1 MGRVQGASKGEVMIT
16 LTEREWAVLREMAR
30 SLYKNAEKHEGGYC
44 WTVGDTL
51 VEEEVKLLK
60 KLAGDFDEFCRQV
73 YLASE
78 PSVDITEVE
87 SVDCRKHKI
96 VLSEFVRLRK
106 EFGIDQKDAFSWM
119 LCSGPKVIE

>member
-1 MGRVQGASKGEVMIT
+1 MIE
-16 LTEREWAVLREMAR
+16 LSNQEWAVLREMAR

-44 WTVGDTL
+44 WTVSDTL
-51 VEEEVKLLK
+51 VEFEVKLLK
-60 KLAGDFDEFCRQV
+60 KLAGDFDEFRRQV

-87 SVDCRKHKI
+87 SVDCRKHTI
-96 VLSEFVRLRK
+96 ALSEYTRLRE
-106 EFGIDQKDAFSWM
+106 EFGIDQMDAFSWM